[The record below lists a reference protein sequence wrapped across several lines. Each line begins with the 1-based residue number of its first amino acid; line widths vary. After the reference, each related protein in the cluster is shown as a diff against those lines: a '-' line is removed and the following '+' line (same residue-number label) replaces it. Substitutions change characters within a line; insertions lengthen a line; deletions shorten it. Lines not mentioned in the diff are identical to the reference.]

1 MLLACKDRSFSVEAA
16 LAAPDLVPHHRDMDY
31 EYELLHA
38 AIDRAGDAF
47 VVSHLDFSEEARG
60 RRIIYVNP
68 AFTRIF
74 GYGRDEAMDRAP
86 AELIF
91 GPLTDAEQVR
101 TVQGRAIEGLGTK
114 GEAILYHRD
123 GHPVDV
129 EYEMVPIRPAGDAI
143 LLWMTVF
150 RDISE
155 RKRQEAESA
164 AQFERLR
171 LITHVSTDLA
181 WDLDVASGA
190 IWWGSNFAEQMRC
203 PGKEPPASFA
213 EWLDFVVED
222 DHARVAEV
230 IEDFLEGSSD
240 RRRDE
245 FRVQRGDGEIRTLL
259 QRALLVRQSDGTP
272 ARVVGSL
279 VDLTEQ
285 RQLEE
290 HVRRSQRMEALGK
303 LTGGIAHDFNNLLAI
318 VLGNAEVLKD
328 ALEHDAELAE
338 LAELTME
345 AAERGAQLTSR
356 LLAFA
361 GRQVLKPAAIDPDA
375 LIDGFAPLLR
385 RTLRPDITLAFDR
398 QGDGWRVMA
407 DRSQL
412 ELVLLNLALNAQDAM
427 ADGGSVRI
435 ATSHHVVPSNPP
447 ASEMLASGDYLC
459 ITVSDTGTG
468 MNAEV
473 LRRACEPFFTTR
485 DGQQRAGLGLATAYG
500 FAAQSG
506 GDLRIISAPGE
517 GTQVQLILPRTDPA
531 IEARNVTSAGTSHR
545 LRVLAVDDEP
555 AVRRHVALLL
565 RGLGFEV
572 EEAESGPAAL
582 ERIDA
587 GTRFDLLLT
596 DIVMPGGMN
605 GFDLARKALAR
616 CPQLSVLYMSGF
628 AVDARERT
636 PDMPEAP
643 VLAKPFRRA
652 QLVEAVR
659 SVIPAAFDAAG
670 IR

>member
-1 MLLACKDRSFSVEAA
+1 M
-16 LAAPDLVPHHRDMDY
+16 
-31 EYELLHA
+31 
-38 AIDRAGDAF
+38 
-47 VVSHLDFSEEARG
+47 
-60 RRIIYVNP
+60 
-68 AFTRIF
+68 
-74 GYGRDEAMDRAP
+74 
-86 AELIF
+86 
-91 GPLTDAEQVR
+91 
-101 TVQGRAIEGLGTK
+101 
-114 GEAILYHRD
+114 
-123 GHPVDV
+123 DV
-129 EYEMVPIRPAGDAI
+129 EYEMVPVRQTGDAI

-150 RDISE
+150 RDISA
-155 RKRQEAESA
+155 RKRQEAETA

-171 LITHVSTDLA
+171 LITQVSTDLV

-190 IWWGSNFAEQMRC
+190 IWWGSNFVEQMRC
-203 PGKEPPASFA
+203 PGQEPPASLA

-222 DHARVAEV
+222 DRAAVAAGV
-230 IEDFLEGSSD
+230 EDFLESGTD
-240 RRRDE
+240 RFRAE
-245 FRVQRGDGEIRTLL
+245 FRVRRGDGEIRTLL
-259 QRALLVRQSDGTP
+259 QRALLVRDSDRAP

-279 VDLTEQ
+279 VDISEQ

-345 AAERGAQLTSR
+345 AAERGAQLTNR

-361 GRQVLKPAAIDPDA
+361 GRQVLKPAAVDPDA
-375 LIDGFAPLLR
+375 LIEGFAPLLR
-385 RTLRPDITLAFDR
+385 RTLRPDIALAFDR

-427 ADGGSVRI
+427 ADGGSIHI
-435 ATSHHVVPSNPP
+435 ATARHVVPSDAP
-447 ASEMLASGDYLC
+447 ASEVLTSGDYLC
-459 ITVSDTGTG
+459 ITLSDTGTG
-468 MNAEV
+468 MSAEV

-485 DGQQRAGLGLATAYG
+485 DGQRRAGLGLATAYG

-506 GDLRIISAPGE
+506 GDLRIVSAPGE
-517 GTQVQLILPRTDPA
+517 GTQVRLILPRTDPA
-531 IEARNVTSAGTSHR
+531 IDARPSAGAGIGHR
-545 LRVLAVDDEP
+545 LRVLAVDDEH

-565 RGLGFEV
+565 RGLGFDV

-582 ERIDA
+582 ERIESGA
-587 GTRFDLLLT
+587 RFDLLMT

-605 GFDLARKALAR
+605 GFDLARQALVR

-659 SVIPAAFDAAG
+659 SVIPAAFDDTG